1 MNGWTD
7 ELVARLAEVH
17 LPSVFNP
24 YADQCDVHD
33 LPEAAAIRRA
43 NLLTALER
51 GQSDGVDAIWFGRDL
66 GYRGGRRTGL
76 ALTDELHMLDL
87 RYHPKWRAAAKA
99 TKGVVVRERTAAVI
113 WSMIRRLARPPLL
126 WNAFPL
132 HPHDPDSQLSNRAHS
147 SRERSETAWT
157 IEVLVQ
163 RYDRPRLIAIG
174 NDASKALSQLGF
186 DHETV
191 RHPSYGGQRD
201 FTGSME
207 RLHELGPTPAKTGT
221 LL

>member
-1 MNGWTD
+1 M
-7 ELVARLAEVH
+7 VARLAEVR

-24 YADQCDVHD
+24 YADQCGVHD

-43 NLLTALER
+43 NLLIALER

-76 ALTDELHMLDL
+76 ALTDELNMLDV
-87 RYHPKWRAAAKA
+87 RHHPQWRAAAAKA
-99 TKGVVVRERTAAVI
+99 TKGVVVSERTAAVI

-132 HPHDPDSQLSNRAHS
+132 HPYDANSQLSNRAHS
-147 SRERSETAWT
+147 SRERRETAWT
-157 IEVLVQ
+157 IEVLVE
-163 RYDRPRLIAIG
+163 RYNRPRLIAIG

-191 RHPSYGGQRD
+191 RHPSYGGQRE
-201 FTGSME
+201 FIESME
-207 RLHELGPTPAKTGT
+207 RLHELGPVPAEIGT